1 MNIKEQNLKRIAMQY
16 LSRTNLPTD
25 GLICFAISAG
35 CTNFKWVL
43 QHYGG
48 FRNVCI
54 TKQIFPPISFPFIQK
69 PTIQNMTKTLIY
81 LLFLVF
87 SIEQLRNMNIM

>member
-1 MNIKEQNLKRIAMQY
+1 MQY

-25 GLICFAISAG
+25 ALIFFAISAG
-35 CTNFKWVL
+35 CANFKWVL

-54 TKQIFPPISFPFIQK
+54 TKQIFLQK
-69 PTIQNMTKTLIY
+69 LIIQNMTKTLVS
-81 LLFLVF
+81 LLF
-87 SIEQLRNMNIM
+87 SIFFHRAVEKHEHYMTYFLSSANIVL

>member
-1 MNIKEQNLKRIAMQY
+1 MQY

-25 GLICFAISAG
+25 ALIFFAISAG
-35 CTNFKWVL
+35 CANFKWVL

-54 TKQIFPPISFPFIQK
+54 TKQIFHYSEHDKNISFFVIFSFFHRAVEK
-69 PTIQNMTKTLIY
+69 HEHYVTY
-81 LLFLVF
+81 FL
-87 SIEQLRNMNIM
+87 SSANIVL